1 MTLVKIVILGAG
13 FGGANVALQLDEKIS
28 RKIKG
33 NGIFSRIY
41 QWLKGLVF
49 GAPESTPTEYD
60 VTLISNLPFFH
71 HNIASLRSIVEPA
84 IVPRMLIPLTHIFDN
99 KIPTPTSNGN
109 SYNGRFI
116 QGKVTDI
123 SDTQVTFE
131 PFDGNT
137 STNKISFDYL
147 VIALGSSYP
156 GCKPKIQD
164 EQAFKEYFTDIN
176 TKLKG
181 ANSVVVVG
189 GGPVGVELAGE
200 ISTDFPEKKIT
211 LVHGE
216 SALINQGGHSKL
228 QKRLENGLKS
238 KGVSVI
244 LGEKIVTDD
253 ALKDFVSFGNKTI
266 TTDKGTK
273 LETDVVFRCI
283 GTRPNSEPI
292 ASLASIIKS
301 KDNKDI
307 IENNGRIRVN
317 EYLQVIGTKNI
328 FAVGDINNVPELK
341 LGYRA
346 TLHAPI
352 VADNIISLISEHSAT
367 LKEYKPSGM
376 DLISVPLGRNGGQTQ
391 FTSAFVLGDWVTR
404 SLKSADLFISRYWG
418 ILRAGNPQ

>member
-1 MTLVKIVILGAG
+1 MTPVKIVILGAG

-28 RKIKG
+28 NKIKG

-41 QWLKGLVF
+41 QWLKCLIF
-49 GAPESTPTEYD
+49 ESSESTLIGYD
-60 VTLISNLPFFH
+60 ITLISNLPFFH

-99 KIPTPTSNGN
+99 TISASPSNGN

-131 PFDGNT
+131 SSNGNI
-137 STNKISFDYL
+137 SNNISFDYL

-156 GCKPKIQD
+156 GCKLKVHT
-164 EQAFKEYFTDIN
+164 EEACREYFTNIN
-176 TKLKG
+176 TKLK
-181 ANSVVVVG
+181 AAKSVVIIG

-211 LVHGE
+211 LVHAE
-216 SALINQGGHSKL
+216 SALINQGGHPKL

-238 KGVSVI
+238 KGVAVI
-244 LGEKIVTDD
+244 LGERIVDNNV
-253 ALKDFVSFGNKTI
+253 LKDFANFGNKTI
-266 TTDKGTK
+266 ITDKGTK
-273 LETDVVFRCI
+273 LETDAVFKCT
-283 GTRPNSEPI
+283 GTLPNSEPI

-328 FAVGDINNVPELK
+328 FAVGDISNVPELK

-346 TLHAPI
+346 TLHASI
-352 VADNIISLISEHSAT
+352 VADNILSLISENNTT
-367 LKEYKPSGM
+367 LKKYKPSRM
-376 DLISVPLGRNGGQTQ
+376 NLISVPLGRNGGQTQ

-404 SLKSADLFISRYWG
+404 NLKSVDLFMTKYWE
-418 ILRAGNPQ
+418 ILRAGTPQ